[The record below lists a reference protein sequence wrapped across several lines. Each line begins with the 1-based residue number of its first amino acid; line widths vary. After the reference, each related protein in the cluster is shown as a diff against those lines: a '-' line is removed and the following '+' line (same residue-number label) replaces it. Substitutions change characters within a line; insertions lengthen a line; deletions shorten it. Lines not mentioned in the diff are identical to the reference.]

1 MIIRLGYVAISKSL
15 DNVTTS
21 HSLSYTDFVNRNEN
35 INKIYEQ
42 IEKNLQDLDK
52 ILNFNIKN
60 NIHFYRLTSKL
71 IPLATHKDV
80 KFDYIEKFR
89 DKFKTLGKLIS
100 DNSLRID
107 MHPDQFAVLNST
119 KKEVLE
125 NTFKI
130 LKHEYEIL
138 DLLGI
143 KNKVIILHVGS
154 NVFGKEASITR
165 FINSFNKLPNYL
177 KTSIAIENDD
187 KIFNVLDVLSLCKK
201 LNVPMVLDY
210 HHHICNGKDNINI
223 KDYYKEI
230 FKTWTNINPK
240 IHFSTPK
247 NNTKKDIR
255 SHHEYINTDDFINF
269 IEEVKTCNC
278 DIDIMIEA
286 KGKDEA
292 LFRLV
297 RNLKYKTDYK
307 FIDDTTFEVS

>member
-1 MIIRLGYVAISKSL
+1 MKIRLGYVAISKSL

-21 HSLSYTDFVNRNEN
+21 HTLSYTNFVNKNED
-35 INKIYEQ
+35 INKIYTQ
-42 IEKNLQDLDK
+42 IEKNLLDLDK
-52 ILNFNIKN
+52 ILKFNIKN

-80 KFDYIEKFR
+80 KFDYIEKFK
-89 DKFKTLGKLIS
+89 DKFKKLGKLIN
-100 DNSLRID
+100 DNNLRID

-125 NTFKI
+125 NTFNI

-154 NVFGKEASITR
+154 NVFGKDASIKR
-165 FINSFNKLPNYL
+165 FINNFNKLPKYL
-177 KTSIAIENDD
+177 KESIAIENDD
-187 KIFNVLDVLSLCKK
+187 KIFNVVDVLSICKI
-201 LNVPMVLDY
+201 LNIPMVLDY
-210 HHHICNGKDNINI
+210 HHHLCNGAQDVNIS
-223 KDYYKEI
+223 DYYAKI
-230 FKTWTNINPK
+230 FKTWTKITPK
-240 IHFSTPK
+240 VHFSTPK
-247 NNTKKDIR
+247 NKTKKDIR
-255 SHHEYINTDDFINF
+255 SHHEYINSDDFISF
-269 IEEVKTCNC
+269 IEEIKIYNH

-297 RNLKYKTDYK
+297 RNLKYKTNYK
-307 FIDDTTFEVS
+307 FIDDTTFEVN